1 MEYLSTK
8 HTYTPTVTHTHTH
21 THTPIYLRS
30 FGCKIILPCYLN
42 PRPLVL
48 CSNAGLTELSC
59 LAQQ

>member
-21 THTPIYLRS
+21 IYLRS
-30 FGCKIILPCYLN
+30 FVCKIILPCYLN

-48 CSNAGLTELSC
+48 CSDAGLTELSC
-59 LAQQ
+59 LTQQ